1 MAASSPAAPP
11 DGVCLILNL
20 GTQEP
25 RLEVNGRFL
34 RLGQEVPEPEAQA
47 VDDILQLGGRR
58 GLWFAAQQVYRRW
71 TPERDFCQRLRFP
84 IALPAIQY
92 ALADSGA
99 VQLDLLL
106 LIATNVSTRPGTYE
120 VRNASNDDTIFAAR
134 LLEKFIAAS
143 EWMARVSQIQIVEV
157 VDRPHLYSAA
167 DRQIGQNEHFRRLG
181 RFARIYVSQS
191 PGLPMVNQAVLRH
204 ALRAARERVVPF
216 QIEEPDDPEA
226 LLRGG
231 LSERVAPVPTVD
243 LLYDAAYEVLD
254 ELLNRYDYHGAI
266 ELVRRLPQRDDRDRV
281 LPLLEKAHAIRR
293 WDSRDSR
300 TGVSVQDSSP
310 LKETVYQLWMMSYTF
325 DALVKKGDFTELL
338 WRLYELLSQ
347 LRACAAS
354 LLCQFPPLITETWL
368 DRDCIRRQCN
378 MLYASLPR
386 RDTRTGYSVNYLAG
400 IAIKAARRRRG
411 QHWRRWSEFVGA
423 IGRVI
428 NFLEKTRNEIIHRA
442 RFFDRNAFDQLS
454 ERQQLLRQP
463 GEWVR
468 GRLTEFCRLARLTCP
483 APLPSFDN
491 LNQEIRRA
499 AGLL

>member
-25 RLEVNGRFL
+25 RLEVRGRFL

-47 VDDILQLGGRR
+47 VDDFLQLRGRR
-58 GLWFAAQQVYRRW
+58 GLWFAAQQIYGRW
-71 TPERDFCQRLRFP
+71 TPEGDFCPRLSFP

-92 ALADSGA
+92 ALTDSGA
-99 VQLDLLL
+99 SRLDLLL
-106 LIATNVSTRPGTYE
+106 LIATNVSNRPGTYE

-143 EWMARVSQIQIVEV
+143 EWKARVSQIQIVEV

-167 DRQIGQNEHFRRLG
+167 DRQIGQNEHFKGLG

-281 LPLLEKAHAIRR
+281 LPLLERAHAIRR
-293 WDSRDSR
+293 WDSRDPR
-300 TGVSVQDSSP
+300 TGVSVQDSDP
-310 LKETVYQLWMMSYTF
+310 LKEILSQLWMMSYTL

-338 WRLYELLSQ
+338 WRFHELLSQ
-347 LRACAAS
+347 LQACAAA
-354 LLCQFPPLITETWL
+354 LIWGLPDLITKTWL
-368 DRDCIRRQCN
+368 SSKRIRQTCRP
-378 MLYASLPR
+378 LYNSLPDR
-386 RDTRTGYSVNYLAG
+386 NPRKGYAVNYLVDV
-400 IAIKAARRRRG
+400 AINVARDWNH
-411 QHWRRWSEFVGA
+411 QNWSQWASFVST
-423 IGRVI
+423 IEPVI
-428 NFLEKTRNEIIHRA
+428 RFLDEARNEIIHRA
-442 RFFDRNAFDQLS
+442 RFFDRNAFDRLS
-454 ERQQLLRQP
+454 KREELLRQP

-468 GRLTEFCRLARLTCP
+468 DRLSEFCRSAGLRCP
-483 APLPSFDN
+483 APLPSFDK